1 MPAVLV
7 VDDDP
12 LVRDVLS
19 QILRR
24 QGYTVFEAP
33 DADTALEAL
42 AGQPIAVALID
53 RYMPERDGLWLI
65 GRIREEYPTVAIIL
79 ATGDDAIP
87 PRFSLQPGVVGYLV
101 KPIAPELLL
110 SAVSDGA
117 AWHDVAGRHQRERDH
132 G

>member
-1 MPAVLV
+1 MAEVLV

-12 LVRDVLS
+12 FVRDVLG

-24 QGYTVFEAP
+24 RGHTVFEAP
-33 DADTALEAL
+33 DADTALQQL
-42 AGQPIAVALID
+42 AAQPIAVALID

-65 GRIREEYPTVAIIL
+65 GRMQEEFSTVAIIL

-87 PRFSLQPGVVGYLV
+87 PRLTLQPGIVGYLV

-110 SAVSDGA
+110 SAVNDGVT
-117 AWHDVAGRHQRERDH
+117 WHEVSTRHQRKRE
-132 G
+132 